1 MPRTLPL
8 MTLQRWALEQRTN
21 VAASAKF
28 KIEGIAASLRSTGSL
43 CSLGRFE
50 SATIGGEG
58 EADMTD
64 LLVSLTFLKARV
76 ANKLTAAN
84 RPALGYGSRERA

>member
-1 MPRTLPL
+1 
-8 MTLQRWALEQRTN
+8 MTLQRWAREQRTN

-28 KIEGIAASLRSTGSL
+28 KIEGMAASLRSTGTL

-50 SATIGGEG
+50 SAIVEGEG
-58 EADMTD
+58 EADMTV
-64 LLVSLTFLKARV
+64 LLVSLAFLKARV

-84 RPALGYGSRERA
+84 RAALGYGSRERA